1 MTKHSDKTELCRYHY
16 DPLDRQCGCTI
27 VLQPAHQRFHCKS
40 RLVTEIQGAARWSLF
55 QHDDQ
60 LLAQRNH
67 VGANATTLLLASDQQ
82 RSVLNALDAARLH
95 PLAYSPYGHRAA
107 QSGLLSLLG
116 FNGERADPVTGHYHL
131 GNGYRQF
138 NPLLM
143 RFNSPDGWSPF
154 GEGGLNAYG
163 YCEGDPVNR
172 SDPTGHRSNVVMRLL
187 KGIANK
193 FGRTP
198 SKLRPAKV
206 KNPVSANKVPA
217 DLTPSAQDYSAPQQP
232 QPSAF
237 DNLISQAKLDRQK
250 YRDIKSTQK
259 QKRMTPSKHE
269 VRDFGSSKQ
278 TRNHL
283 LNRRTHS
290 LESIPD
296 SKLSQ
301 EDITAFLASKNYEA
315 DGGFLVSWFASSPTS
330 PHARL
335 YLAMESE
342 LSALPNRTIQR
353 IIRTGGHR

>member
-40 RLVTEIQGAARWSLF
+40 RLVTEIQGTARWSLF

-138 NPLLM
+138 DPLLM

-206 KNPVSANKVPA
+206 KNPVTATTASIDSMP
-217 DLTPSAQDYSAPQQP
+217 PPQSAPVHHHSQP
-232 QPSAF
+232 TVLEHLKKQAETDRRKFRSTDFTGRQTSPKPGTSRAVGAVNYSKEPDSTLQLPAF
-237 DNLISQAKLDRQK
+237 VKGNKTDSEKLASLTATRDRIFSRLVTD
-250 YRDIKSTQK
+250 RDEINIQRR
-259 QKRMTPSKHE
+259 Q
-269 VRDFGSSKQ
+269 V
-278 TRNHL
+278 L
-283 LNRRTHS
+283 LNQVN
-290 LESIPD
+290 
-296 SKLSQ
+296 K
-301 EDITAFLASKNYEA
+301 DITKLTTQVTDIRS
-315 DGGFLVSWFASSPTS
+315 GQSV
-330 PHARL
+330 
-335 YLAMESE
+335 
-342 LSALPNRTIQR
+342 R
-353 IIRTGGHR
+353 I

>member
-1 MTKHSDKTELCRYHY
+1 MPDSPNSSELCRYDY

-27 VLQPAHQRFHCKS
+27 VQQPAFQRFHCKS
-40 RLVTEIQGAARWSLF
+40 RLATEIQGAARWSLF

-67 VGANATTLLLASDQQ
+67 LGANATTLLLVTDQQ

-107 QSGLLSLLG
+107 QSGLFSLLG
-116 FNGERADPVTGHYHL
+116 FNGERPDPVTGHYHL

-138 NPLLM
+138 NPVLM

-154 GEGGLNAYG
+154 GEGGLNGYAYCG
-163 YCEGDPVNR
+163 GEPVNR
-172 SDPTGHRSNVVMRLL
+172 SDPTGHKSNVFMRVL

-198 SKLRPAKV
+198 SKLRPVKV
-206 KNPVSANKVPA
+206 KNTVPT
-217 DLTPSAQDYSAPQQP
+217 DLTPPTQDYFAPQQP
-232 QPSAF
+232 QPSVF
-237 DNLISQAKLDRQK
+237 DNLKSQAKLDRKK
-250 YRDIKSTQK
+250 YRDKNSTQK
-259 QKRMTPSKHE
+259 QKRITPSKHE
-269 VRDFGSSKQ
+269 MRDLGSSEQ

-301 EDITAFLASKNYEA
+301 EDISAFLASKNYEA
-315 DGGFLVSWFASSPTS
+315 DGDVLVSSFASST

-342 LSALPNRTIQR
+342 LSALPNKTIQR
-353 IIRTGGHR
+353 IIRTGGHK